1 VTVLTQIKDEI
12 LIKKI
17 ALCIKGI
24 RKETTISLDD
34 FYIDTGIHLAR
45 IEQGKANIT
54 ISTLSKICSYFDIS
68 LSDFFKKVEKF

>member
-1 VTVLTQIKDEI
+1 MTVLTQIKDEI